1 MARILCVADAYE
13 SMTSYRPYKETL
25 TKNEAIEEL
34 KKYSGIQFDPK
45 LVDVFI
51 DEVITKVDLIKIVK

>member
-1 MARILCVADAYE
+1 MARILCIADAYE
-13 SMTSYRPYKETL
+13 AMISYRPYRQTL

-51 DEVITKVDLIKIVK
+51 D